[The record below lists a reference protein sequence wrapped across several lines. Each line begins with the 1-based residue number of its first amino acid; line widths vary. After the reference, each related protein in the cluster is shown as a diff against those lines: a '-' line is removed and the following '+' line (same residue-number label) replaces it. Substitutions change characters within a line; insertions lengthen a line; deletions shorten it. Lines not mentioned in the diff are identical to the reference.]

1 MLIICVSFV
10 FLGLKING
18 QPVFKVSQKGLSTK
32 EVIDIC
38 IAGNFDTK
46 KVCRKVAHGVT
57 ESAIFIVDL
66 NIVNEGD
73 LTTDGNGVYAR
84 HSCPTEVVRVDFSSE
99 SRIKRVSK
107 RKKGKNPEGSH
118 IFSVKRHYSWH
129 ASSDEFCRIITK
141 VHDHRKGELGR
152 YAVIQYK
159 VTEEAEKLFS
169 RKAHG
174 NVKHHKEAFF
184 RTKPSVLTRIKQY
197 AEENPAKHVIT
208 KVQQD
213 AGGVSNV
220 KSVSDIPRNRKQVYN
235 QASKIENRIR
245 SRSTGPQKAADFTK
259 LVTQLQTSDFVKDVS
274 FGLRHGKDTSPN
286 TFAAKD
292 LHIEW
297 LKSFCSGTS
306 PKSQCGIDMTYN
318 CGPFY
323 LTTLT
328 FPHPMFVHRN
338 ARDKHPTTLA
348 GIMTSTSR
356 EMEDYEYLAANL
368 KRKGICNLTYGTDGE
383 TPLETGFEKVFPIHG
398 TSSSDTN
405 IHLRCFDHV
414 KTNILKKLTEL
425 KVPSPK
431 QTEIARELLGSEHD
445 GRRIIGLVDCTSE
458 EQFDK
463 ELKVTEGQW
472 PEAFTKW
479 LHSSEGRLRPLSES
493 MKKCMLRPVRV
504 AAGLGNPPNKW
515 QNQRTEA
522 YNNVIKEE
530 ISRQKTDQVTI
541 HDLIEKR
548 VVQPHLDELVKAIY
562 QMGEY
567 RLSADYNH
575 LEVDPLQWTQMTSQQ
590 RDAKIKKVFGC
601 ILPSRRRDEAITRKL
616 SIGLVECQLSLQ
628 FPSYELKDIWRRAE
642 IILSHYKIIELEN
655 TNFCVTEFDTSYT
668 IETKNEKISCDK
680 TCKSFRDSGGLCPH
694 VLVVA
699 GKTGKLRSFIATHK
713 KACNKM
719 GKIISANLSKQLEGK
734 PNQRAKQRRGKNNVS
749 HVPVVSEEDPYDVMV
764 PEPMRYIEYYQND
777 EPFYV
782 VFTHDYSNAITCT
795 GCTNEF
801 PKRIQIAPY
810 DIVLLHEERYRYPK
824 KDDNGN
830 VEMVVTHKKKAK
842 RFYCIDKSCILPRH
856 PYFWRGLITVTNSV
870 KQRLK
875 DGHKDLLLA
884 MLKFEIGENYT
895 KT

>member
-297 LKSFCSGTS
+297 LKIFCLGTS
-306 PKSQCGIDMTYN
+306 HKSQYGIDMTYN

-463 ELKVTEGQW
+463 ELKVT
-472 PEAFTKW
+472 K
-479 LHSSEGRLRPLSES
+479 
-493 MKKCMLRPVRV
+493 
-504 AAGLGNPPNKW
+504 
-515 QNQRTEA
+515 
-522 YNNVIKEE
+522 
-530 ISRQKTDQVTI
+530 RQ
-541 HDLIEKR
+541 
-548 VVQPHLDELVKAIY
+548 
-562 QMGEY
+562 
-567 RLSADYNH
+567 
-575 LEVDPLQWTQMTSQQ
+575 
-590 RDAKIKKVFGC
+590 
-601 ILPSRRRDEAITRKL
+601 
-616 SIGLVECQLSLQ
+616 
-628 FPSYELKDIWRRAE
+628 
-642 IILSHYKIIELEN
+642 
-655 TNFCVTEFDTSYT
+655 
-668 IETKNEKISCDK
+668 
-680 TCKSFRDSGGLCPH
+680 
-694 VLVVA
+694 
-699 GKTGKLRSFIATHK
+699 
-713 KACNKM
+713 
-719 GKIISANLSKQLEGK
+719 
-734 PNQRAKQRRGKNNVS
+734 
-749 HVPVVSEEDPYDVMV
+749 
-764 PEPMRYIEYYQND
+764 
-777 EPFYV
+777 
-782 VFTHDYSNAITCT
+782 
-795 GCTNEF
+795 
-801 PKRIQIAPY
+801 
-810 DIVLLHEERYRYPK
+810 
-824 KDDNGN
+824 
-830 VEMVVTHKKKAK
+830 
-842 RFYCIDKSCILPRH
+842 
-856 PYFWRGLITVTNSV
+856 
-870 KQRLK
+870 
-875 DGHKDLLLA
+875 
-884 MLKFEIGENYT
+884 
-895 KT
+895 

>member
-10 FLGLKING
+10 FSGLKING

-184 RTKPSVLTRIKQY
+184 RTKPSVLPRIKQY

-220 KSVSDIPRNRKQVYN
+220 KSVSNIPRNRKQVYN
-235 QASKIENRIR
+235 QASKIENRIC

-328 FPHPMFVHRN
+328 FPHPMFVYGNETDRE
-338 ARDKHPTTLA
+338 
-348 GIMTSTSR
+348 TS
-356 EMEDYEYLAANL
+356 
-368 KRKGICNLTYGTDGE
+368 
-383 TPLETGFEKVFPIHG
+383 LETVFEKVFPIHG
-398 TSSSDTN
+398 TSSSDTS
-405 IHLRCFDHV
+405 IDLRCFDHV

-463 ELKVTEGQW
+463 ELKI
-472 PEAFTKW
+472 TK
-479 LHSSEGRLRPLSES
+479 
-493 MKKCMLRPVRV
+493 
-504 AAGLGNPPNKW
+504 
-515 QNQRTEA
+515 
-522 YNNVIKEE
+522 
-530 ISRQKTDQVTI
+530 RQ
-541 HDLIEKR
+541 
-548 VVQPHLDELVKAIY
+548 
-562 QMGEY
+562 
-567 RLSADYNH
+567 
-575 LEVDPLQWTQMTSQQ
+575 
-590 RDAKIKKVFGC
+590 
-601 ILPSRRRDEAITRKL
+601 
-616 SIGLVECQLSLQ
+616 
-628 FPSYELKDIWRRAE
+628 
-642 IILSHYKIIELEN
+642 
-655 TNFCVTEFDTSYT
+655 
-668 IETKNEKISCDK
+668 
-680 TCKSFRDSGGLCPH
+680 
-694 VLVVA
+694 
-699 GKTGKLRSFIATHK
+699 
-713 KACNKM
+713 
-719 GKIISANLSKQLEGK
+719 
-734 PNQRAKQRRGKNNVS
+734 
-749 HVPVVSEEDPYDVMV
+749 
-764 PEPMRYIEYYQND
+764 
-777 EPFYV
+777 
-782 VFTHDYSNAITCT
+782 
-795 GCTNEF
+795 
-801 PKRIQIAPY
+801 
-810 DIVLLHEERYRYPK
+810 
-824 KDDNGN
+824 
-830 VEMVVTHKKKAK
+830 
-842 RFYCIDKSCILPRH
+842 
-856 PYFWRGLITVTNSV
+856 
-870 KQRLK
+870 
-875 DGHKDLLLA
+875 
-884 MLKFEIGENYT
+884 
-895 KT
+895 